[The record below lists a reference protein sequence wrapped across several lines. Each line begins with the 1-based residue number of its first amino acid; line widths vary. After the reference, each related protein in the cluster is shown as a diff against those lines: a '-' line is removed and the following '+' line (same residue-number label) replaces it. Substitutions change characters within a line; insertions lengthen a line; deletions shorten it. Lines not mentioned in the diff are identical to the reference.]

1 MIFALAGNPNS
12 GKTTLFNQ
20 LTGANQRTGNFP
32 GVTIDQKSGLMK
44 YDRRCTLVDL
54 PGIYSLRPYS
64 GEEVITRDFLLHS
77 VPQGII
83 NIVDAT
89 NLERNLY
96 LTLQLLV
103 LRIPMVVALNMMDEV
118 RQNGDSI
125 DTQKLSE
132 LLGVPVVPIS
142 ASKNEGLEELTKQAI
157 RVASKEIKPLVQDF
171 CAPGPIHRCIHAV
184 YHQIEDHAVEAR
196 LSGRFAAVKLIEGD
210 EDILARLQLGENEKQ
225 TIEHLV
231 TEMEAECGTD
241 RHAVM
246 AEMRYAYI
254 ESVCRQ
260 AVRRVAAES
269 REYRRS
275 VRLDRILTHRYLA
288 LPLFFGIMVL
298 VFYLTF
304 GVIGAAL
311 ADMLESGIGVLTAG
325 VDRLLGDFG
334 LNPVLHSLIIDGIFA
349 GVGSVL
355 SFLPIIVVLFF
366 FLSILEDSGYMARI
380 AFVMDQLLR
389 KIGLSGRSVVPLLIG
404 FGCTIPALMATRT
417 LSSERDRKMTILL
430 APFMSCSAK
439 VPVYAVFAAAF
450 FPRSAAWVMTGLYFG
465 GILVAVLVALLLK
478 RTAFSGNPVPFVME
492 LPNYRFPSLKTTLR
506 LIWDKA
512 KDFLTRAFTIIF
524 VATLVIWVLVSFDYR
539 FNVVTDSSHSLLAGI
554 GHLLVPLF
562 APLGFGHW
570 QAVTALLS
578 GLAAKEAVVSSLGV
592 LLGVSAEGL
601 PTVLAALFTL
611 PAALSFLTFVLLY
624 PPCVAA
630 MAATRRELRS
640 GVKTVGVVLS
650 QCGIAWLASLLVY
663 QVARLLF

>member
-404 FGCTIPALMATRT
+404 FGCTVPALMATRT